1 VAKLAL
7 FLLALMFLSIG
18 FQWQSQHMLPWAVRG
33 IGIAGVLLAIP
44 VLHHV
49 SRRRILLGTV
59 SRWAEVGVRHPSMSV
74 GVLAVVSFVTTV
86 AIAYYVHGPYP
97 HISDGFGYYFQAKIF
112 AGHAL
117 FAPAPPLPEF
127 FQFEWVAVHG
137 GRWFSIFPPGWPLL
151 LAAGIKL
158 GVPALVNP
166 FLGSLCVIVI
176 FHLARALFGLR
187 QALLCAL
194 FCCLS
199 PFFLFMS
206 SEFMSHTAALLLTSL
221 STLLHVRARL
231 GSAGMTRFIGSG
243 ALAGMAFLVRP
254 VDALAIWI
262 GQTVHGLWVDRSRR
276 AVLGAFASAVPLA
289 CGVGGYL
296 IYNRLLMGTWWSSPL
311 LLVSP
316 RNRMGFGADI
326 GYDWAFPT
334 PGHSPWRAL
343 LNLNHNAAVMSQ
355 DLFGW
360 PITSL
365 AFVLLLAV
373 FGRKDARHGLGGAII
388 ASTVAAYA
396 LYWYH
401 GEAFGARFYF
411 TLLPFLLML
420 TVDGIRQTPDI
431 VTRLLPDVGRDRIR
445 RLLPSAV
452 AALFAFG
459 WIVYVPKISLIA
471 PYYNHK
477 GVNSGFRDFER
488 NQPMDEAIVFV
499 RVPEPLYYGPAFIAN
514 ELPIGKGRV
523 IYAVDRGEQA
533 NQALVALFPGRTV
546 RRYAYERL
554 PYPVR
559 TWLDAQIR
567 RLW

>member
-1 VAKLAL
+1 MILFVAAL
-7 FLLALMFLSIG
+7 VIVSVG
-18 FQWQSQHMLPWAVRG
+18 FRWQSQHFLPWPVRLG
-33 IGIAGVLLAIP
+33 GVAMIMLVIAAA
-44 VLHHV
+44 
-49 SRRRILLGTV
+49 SRRRPV
-59 SRWAEVGVRHPSMSV
+59 RWLDDLAAIGERHPAASAAA
-74 GVLAVVSFVTTV
+74 LAAGAFLMATALAFFVQR
-86 AIAYYVHGPYP
+86 PYP
-97 HISDGFGYYFQAKIF
+97 HMPDGFSYYFQAKIF
-112 AGHAL
+112 ADGRL
-117 FAPAPPLPEF
+117 FAPAPALPEF
-127 FQFEWVAVHG
+127 FPFDWIAVHD

-158 GVPALVNP
+158 GGAAIVNP
-166 FLGSLCVIVI
+166 LLGSLCVIVI
-176 FHLARALFGLR
+176 WQLAGTLFGPR
-187 QALLCAL
+187 TGLLSAL

-243 ALAGMAFLVRP
+243 ALAGLAFLVRP
-254 VDALAIWI
+254 ADALAIWV
-262 GQTVHGLWVDRSRR
+262 GQTAHGLWVDRSRR
-276 AVLGAFASAVPLA
+276 AVLSAFASAVPLA
-289 CGVGGYL
+289 IGVGLYV

-334 PGHSPWRAL
+334 PGHSPWRAF
-343 LNLNHNAAVMSQ
+343 LNFNHNAAVMSQ

-411 TLLPFLLML
+411 MLLPFLLMM

-459 WIVYVPKISLIA
+459 WIVYVPKVSLIA

-477 GVNSGFRDFER
+477 GVNSGFGDFVR
-488 NQPMDEAIVFV
+488 GQPMDEAIVFV

-546 RRYAYERL
+546 RRYAYERQ
-554 PYPVR
+554 PNPVR